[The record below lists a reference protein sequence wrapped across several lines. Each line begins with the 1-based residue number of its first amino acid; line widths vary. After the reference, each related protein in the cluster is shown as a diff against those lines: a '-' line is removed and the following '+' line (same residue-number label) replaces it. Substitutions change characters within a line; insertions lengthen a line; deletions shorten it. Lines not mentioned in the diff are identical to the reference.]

1 MEPFAVG
8 TAEARPGAKVRGI
21 IAAGRDFDGPVEI
34 PIIVIRG
41 AKNGP
46 TLWIDGATHG
56 DEPEGPVACW
66 TLAKEIN
73 AETLA
78 GCVVLA
84 PVLNVAAAKH
94 CARGNPLDRV
104 NFDLNRI
111 YPGKADGRG
120 TQRLAWAY
128 YQEFSKKADIIV
140 SLHSGGSVGY
150 MSRVIYHND
159 VPESLE
165 LAKAFGPGWDLLVE
179 PAYSTDRRPATGTI
193 EVVFGALGKPALV
206 VELGGLCDSKPD
218 HLQQNSRH
226 LADGCLNLMRHLKM
240 LAGPARRNGSW
251 KLGREWIA
259 HNETAGFWLPD
270 PAFAFRKPLKAG
282 AVLARIHDLYGD
294 VIEEIKMPCDG
305 ETIGMRTNP
314 YVNLPGEHCA
324 FIAEIISEIAE

>member
-1 MEPFAVG
+1 MRSYVVG
-8 TAEARPGAKVRGI
+8 TAEAAPGTKARGV

-34 PIIVIRG
+34 PVIVIRG
-41 AKNGP
+41 SKDGP

-56 DEPEGPVACW
+56 DEPEGPIACW
-66 TLAKEIN
+66 DLAKEIDP
-73 AETLA
+73 ASLA

-84 PVLNVAAAKH
+84 PVLNVKAAKH

-120 TQRLAWAY
+120 TERLAWAY
-128 YQEFSKKADIIV
+128 YQEFSEKADIVV
-140 SLHSGGSVGY
+140 SLHSGGAISY

-159 VPESLE
+159 VPASLE

-193 EVVFGALGKPALV
+193 EIVFGALGKPALV
-206 VELGGLCDSKPD
+206 VELGGLCDSMPE
-218 HLQQNSRH
+218 HLLKNSRA

-240 LAGPARRNGSW
+240 LTGPVRRNNRW

-259 HNETAGFWLPD
+259 HNETGGFWLPD
-270 PAFAFRKPLKAG
+270 PAFGFRKPIKAG
-282 AVLARIHDLYGD
+282 TVLARIYDLYGD
-294 VIEEIKMPCDG
+294 VLEEVKAPCDG
-305 ETIGMRTNP
+305 ETIGMRTSP

-324 FIAEIISEIAE
+324 YVAEIVREIEE